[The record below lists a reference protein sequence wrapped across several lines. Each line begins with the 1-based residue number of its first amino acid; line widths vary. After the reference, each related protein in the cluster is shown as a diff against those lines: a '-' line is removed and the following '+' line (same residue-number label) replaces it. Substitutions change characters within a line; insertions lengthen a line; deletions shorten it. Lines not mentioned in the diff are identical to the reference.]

1 MYRIDLKLDGTTYP
15 IPVLPET
22 LSVKCAGNSQ
32 TAMVLGLG
40 EINRLRG
47 QALTEVAWESFF
59 PADLSLPCISATRAY
74 EPSEYARR
82 ISAFLGKKK
91 AGRLYI
97 EGDGIDLSLPV
108 SVDSFSYEERG
119 GQEGDLYYTIRLR
132 EWKDYS
138 PISVSVGRGDQPTGR
153 ASQQDREGTPG
164 KTGPHTVVAGDCL
177 WMIAQTYYGDGS
189 RYPEIYA
196 ANKAQIDAGNRGT
209 GNPKYT
215 IYPGQVF
222 TIP

>member
-59 PADLSLPCISATRAY
+59 PADLSLPCISTTRAY

-138 PISVSVGRGDQPTGR
+138 PISVS
-153 ASQQDREGTPG
+153 PG